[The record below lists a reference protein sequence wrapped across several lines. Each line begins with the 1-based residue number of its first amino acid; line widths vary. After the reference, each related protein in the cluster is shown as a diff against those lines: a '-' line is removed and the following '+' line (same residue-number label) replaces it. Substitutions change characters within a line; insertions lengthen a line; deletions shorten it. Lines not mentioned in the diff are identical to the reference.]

1 MVDDLLEI
9 KDGEVTINRASILFT
24 KTVRDIMKRDRGGT
38 FKGDTEG
45 RQKELG
51 RREVGYGWWVVN
63 INSPG
68 VTGGYEKEEL
78 LRHAIDNLNLPDTWK
93 PDALVLKW
101 VEEYRAYHEGSATV
115 RAIKNL
121 IQGFVNMDSINEKL
135 MESIKIKIG
144 ASTTEEISTLINL
157 QKTLMGQVADMP
169 KMVKDLNTLYVE
181 ARRVEKNTTLG
192 KGNVTITSSM
202 EPDID

>member
-9 KDGEVTINRASILFT
+9 RDGEVVINRASILFS

-38 FKGDTEG
+38 FKGDNEG
-45 RQKELG
+45 RQKELA

-78 LRHAIDNLNLPDTWK
+78 LKHAIDNLNLPSDWK

-101 VEEYRAYHEGSATV
+101 VEEYKAYHEGSATI

-121 IQGFVNMDSINEKL
+121 IQGFSNMDSINEKL

-144 ASTTEEISTLINL
+144 ASSTEEIATLIGL

-169 KMVKDLNTLYVE
+169 KMVKDLNSLYVE
-181 ARRVEKNTTLG
+181 ARRIEKNLSVG
-192 KGNVTITSSM
+192 KGNVVISSSM
-202 EPDID
+202 EPNDD